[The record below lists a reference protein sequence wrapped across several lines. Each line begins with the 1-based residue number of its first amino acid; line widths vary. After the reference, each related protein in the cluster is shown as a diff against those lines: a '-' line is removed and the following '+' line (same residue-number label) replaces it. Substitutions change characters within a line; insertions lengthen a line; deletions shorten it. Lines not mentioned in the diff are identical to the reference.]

1 MKAITYAAYGDESV
15 LTFDENQPD
24 PRPGAGELL
33 IRVKAAGVNPVDW
46 KVTAGYLDGFLDVRL
61 PAIPGW
67 DVAGVVEAVGA
78 DVQQYAPGDEVYA
91 YARLPIVKQGTYA
104 ELVVVP
110 ESYAAARPSKG
121 SWAQAGGLPLVGLTA
136 LWTLDAAQVG
146 EGDTVLVHAAAGGV
160 GSTAVQIAKARG
172 ARVIG
177 TASPKNHDYL
187 RALGAEPVAYGDGL
201 AERVRGLA
209 PEGVDAAMDYVGGQS
224 ALSASLIKDT
234 ARLVSIPDRQ
244 ALEFGGKYVFIEPD
258 AKGLAELARLVDA
271 GKLVVNVE
279 QELPLEQAA
288 EAYRLSKLGR
298 TRGKIVLI
306 P

>member
-1 MKAITYAAYGDESV
+1 MRAITYAAYGDESV
-15 LTFDENQPD
+15 LTFDEQQPD

-33 IRVKAAGVNPVDW
+33 VRVKAAGVNPVDW
-46 KVTAGYLDGFLDVRL
+46 KVTAGYLDGALDVRL
-61 PAIPGW
+61 PVIPGW

-78 DVQQYAPGDEVYA
+78 GVREYAPGDEVYA

-110 ESYAAARPSKG
+110 ESYVAARPRTG

-136 LWTLDAAQVG
+136 LWTLDAAQAG

-177 TASPKNHDYL
+177 TASPRNHDYL
-187 RALGAEPVAYGDGL
+187 RELGAEPVAYGDGL
-201 AERVRGLA
+201 AERVRELA
-209 PEGVDAAMDYVGGQS
+209 PEGVDVAVDYVGGQS
-224 ALSASLIKDT
+224 ELSAGLIKDPS
-234 ARLVSIPDRQ
+234 RLVSIADRQ
-244 ALEFGGKYVFIEPD
+244 AVEFGGKYLFIEPD

-271 GKLVVNVE
+271 GKLVVSVAH
-279 QELPLEQAA
+279 ELPLEQAA
-288 EAYRLSKLGR
+288 EAYRISKQGR
-298 TRGKIVLI
+298 TRGKIVLV